1 MKKIYICIVLLIPM
15 LLNAQKLLTLK
26 NAIDTAL
33 KNNYDLQ
40 ITKNFVKIATVN
52 NTYGMAGGLPYIN
65 ANFGDNLYSNNTSQK
80 LNTGPQTNENGIVGT
95 TLNAGISANIIL
107 FNGFKVIATKKRLDY
122 LQKQSEI
129 ELNGQI
135 QNTIAEVMLK
145 YYDIIRQQGYLLI
158 MQNMLDVSEKKLE
171 IINAKNNVGMANGVD
186 VMQAQSDV
194 NAAEQNLAIQQL
206 IIEQEKA
213 DLLLLINSQTKEP
226 YSIYDSIVID
236 KSLVWDSITN
246 YLKKNPQ
253 LLSADQQIK
262 IYEQIVKETSAQ
274 RIPLLKMNTA
284 YNFDRTVNNSGY
296 TLLNQNYGPS
306 VGLTLQIPIFNGN
319 VYKTQK
325 TIADI
330 NVNNSRLEKE
340 NLYNTL
346 INSAFKEYLSFT
358 AALKQIESQ
367 KKNYELAKKL
377 VDLVLKNFQYGQ
389 VTILDVKAAQTTY
402 ENAAYLL
409 INFQYN
415 AKIAEI
421 VLKQLVYQ
429 LTY

>member
-1 MKKIYICIVLLIPM
+1 
-15 LLNAQKLLTLK
+15 
-26 NAIDTAL
+26 
-33 KNNYDLQ
+33 
-40 ITKNFVKIATVN
+40 
-52 NTYGMAGGLPYIN
+52 
-65 ANFGDNLYSNNTSQK
+65 
-80 LNTGPQTNENGIVGT
+80 
-95 TLNAGISANIIL
+95 
-107 FNGFKVIATKKRLDY
+107 
-122 LQKQSEI
+122 
-129 ELNGQI
+129 
-135 QNTIAEVMLK
+135 
-145 YYDIIRQQGYLLI
+145 
-158 MQNMLDVSEKKLE
+158 
-171 IINAKNNVGMANGVD
+171 
-186 VMQAQSDV
+186 
-194 NAAEQNLAIQQL
+194 
-206 IIEQEKA
+206 
-213 DLLLLINSQTKEP
+213 
-226 YSIYDSIVID
+226 
-236 KSLVWDSITN
+236 
-246 YLKKNPQ
+246 
-253 LLSADQQIK
+253 
-262 IYEQIVKETSAQ
+262 
-274 RIPLLKMNTA
+274 MNTA

-306 VGLTLQIPIFNGN
+306 VGLTQQIPKYNGN

-429 LTY
+429 LTYQDRFIPKVYKNISINIIIYNFLFLLKCENKLVFF

>member
-1 MKKIYICIVLLIPM
+1 M